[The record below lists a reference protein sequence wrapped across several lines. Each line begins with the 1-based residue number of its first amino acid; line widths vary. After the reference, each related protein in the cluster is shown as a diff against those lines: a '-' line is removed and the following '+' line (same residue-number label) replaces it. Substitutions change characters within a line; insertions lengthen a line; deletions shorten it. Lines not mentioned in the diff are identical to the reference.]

1 MGSDFRS
8 IVPWLWRRD
17 RLLDRVTNPGHAL
30 KEIGYLLLFPAE
42 LFLIIQVLV
51 LTASAGGEEGATG
64 LPATGAVANNFHKV
78 CVGTARFVF
87 PDSSSYSLAWETKRH
102 EYHPVSFAFLAGR
115 AREQHSSDTGAEVG
129 QGVDLQLHNFV
140 IAEGFRPEFPWGF
153 YALSHSPIHFGLSER
168 DWAPRMVQHQYTL
181 R

>member
-17 RLLDRVTNPGHAL
+17 RILDRVTNSGHAL
-30 KEIGYLLLFPAE
+30 KEIGYLPLFPTE
-42 LFLIIQVLV
+42 LFLIIQVLI

-64 LPATGAVANNFHKV
+64 LPATGAVVNNFHKV

-102 EYHPVSFAFLAGR
+102 EYHPVSFTFLAGR
-115 AREQHSSDTGAEVG
+115 A
-129 QGVDLQLHNFV
+129 
-140 IAEGFRPEFPWGF
+140 
-153 YALSHSPIHFGLSER
+153 
-168 DWAPRMVQHQYTL
+168 
-181 R
+181 

>member
-8 IVPWLWRRD
+8 VVPWLRRRD
-17 RLLDRVTNPGHAL
+17 RLLDRVTNPRHAL
-30 KEIGYLLLFPAE
+30 KELGYLLLFPTE
-42 LFLIIQVLV
+42 LFLIIQVLI

-64 LPATGAVANNFHKV
+64 LLATGVVANNFHKV

-102 EYHPVSFAFLAGR
+102 EYHPVSFPFLAGR
-115 AREQHSSDTGAEVG
+115 AREQHSSDTGAKVG
-129 QGVDLQLHNFV
+129 KRVDLQLHNFV
-140 IAEGFRPEFPWGF
+140 IAEGFWPEFPWGF

-168 DWAPRMVQHQYTL
+168 DWAPRVVQHQYTL